1 MKFFL
6 YLYKNIRAL
15 NSSKEVSKMDRKGIK
30 KKARN
35 NIKNV
40 YLKSV
45 LIMFIFTVV
54 ISGGYTF
61 TSVVFNNNSSL
72 IPAKNE
78 IKDTAVNY
86 IEKKTNT
93 DIINETTDAFNE
105 INHIDKHID
114 KEKQEEARG
123 FLAPIVN
130 NFTRSQSVIIHF
142 YNATKLIFFD
152 REKAGFNVLLVAI
165 ISLLIFIFLKALL
178 EVGKN
183 RFYLESRV
191 YKKTAIDKILFPYRT
206 KKMRNLAFV
215 LFCKNLFLS
224 LWNYTII
231 GGIIKHYEYKMI
243 PYILAENPNV
253 TRKEAFSIS
262 KEMTKGLK
270 WEMFKIDASLL
281 GWYVLSIGTFG
292 FSDLFYF
299 SSYKEFINTEIYMNI
314 RNKRKKKLEFG
325 TLLNDKYLDVKEK
338 NSEYPEEKFPSS
350 LWKINFKRD
359 YNQKY
364 SIINYILFFFSFSFV
379 GWAYEVFLHIV
390 LEGRFVNR
398 GTMFGP
404 WLPIYGT
411 GVLMI
416 LIILKPLRK
425 KPVTF
430 FLVAMALAGALEYT
444 TSWLLE
450 TFAHMKWWDYTNYFL
465 NINGRVCLEGLLVFG
480 LGGAAIT
487 YLIAP
492 ICNSLYNRIKPTLAV
507 FICSI
512 LIILFGCDM
521 SYSAF
526 HPNTGDGITSYD

>member
-1 MKFFL
+1 M
-6 YLYKNIRAL
+6 
-15 NSSKEVSKMDRKGIK
+15 
-30 KKARN
+30 
-35 NIKNV
+35 
-40 YLKSV
+40 
-45 LIMFIFTVV
+45 
-54 ISGGYTF
+54 
-61 TSVVFNNNSSL
+61 
-72 IPAKNE
+72 
-78 IKDTAVNY
+78 
-86 IEKKTNT
+86 
-93 DIINETTDAFNE
+93 
-105 INHIDKHID
+105 
-114 KEKQEEARG
+114 
-123 FLAPIVN
+123 
-130 NFTRSQSVIIHF
+130 
-142 YNATKLIFFD
+142 
-152 REKAGFNVLLVAI
+152 
-165 ISLLIFIFLKALL
+165 
-178 EVGKN
+178 
-183 RFYLESRV
+183 
-191 YKKTAIDKILFPYRT
+191 
-206 KKMRNLAFV
+206 
-215 LFCKNLFLS
+215 
-224 LWNYTII
+224 
-231 GGIIKHYEYKMI
+231 
-243 PYILAENPNV
+243 
-253 TRKEAFSIS
+253 
-262 KEMTKGLK
+262 
-270 WEMFKIDASLL
+270 
-281 GWYVLSIGTFG
+281 
-292 FSDLFYF
+292 
-299 SSYKEFINTEIYMNI
+299 
-314 RNKRKKKLEFG
+314 
-325 TLLNDKYLDVKEK
+325 
-338 NSEYPEEKFPSS
+338 
-350 LWKINFKRD
+350 
-359 YNQKY
+359 
-364 SIINYILFFFSFSFV
+364 FFFSFSFV